1 MFFKFFK
8 KKKNSPAIDKW
19 MTSTIEE
26 NFDHNSFIQKNIFNK
41 ISHKSRYGFYFW
53 PYGYLFRYYKWGG
66 INELGFREK
75 NNFDEIEKKYENY
88 YKIGFFGGST
98 GFDILV
104 KDEDTIVKKL
114 EKKLNNNLELVRK
127 CGLFKIINFSQPGN
141 LVFSQI
147 LNYIQFSVLMNL
159 KLIISHNPSNDFG
172 TTPMN
177 DPKIVK
183 SYKLAY
189 VDMME
194 AFAEKIHEPDNVK
207 IDVNFCDTNDIK
219 NFKPAP
225 IKTDVD
231 TIIKSYLTRL
241 YQFKELSEESN
252 KLFISG
258 YQPFIFSKKNLS
270 DFEKKKLESYKPY
283 YKKVYDIIPKIYDKF
298 GQDYEIDVAKEIN
311 FINFHKKFFNL
322 SREISHFGDT
332 VHLLEP
338 GNELI
343 AEEYYKYIKNLLT

>member
-8 KKKNSPAIDKW
+8 KKKNSAAINKW

-26 NFDHNSFIQKNIFNK
+26 NFDHNGFIQKNIFNK

-66 INELGFREK
+66 INELGFRER

-114 EKKLNNNLELVRK
+114 EKKLNNNLELVK
-127 CGLFKIINFSQPGN
+127 KYGLFKIINFSQPGN

-147 LNYIQFSVLMNL
+147 LNYIQFSVLINL

-172 TTPMN
+172 TAPMN
-177 DPKIVK
+177 DPKLVK
-183 SYKLAY
+183 NYKLAY

-207 IDVNFCDTNDIK
+207 IDVNFCDPNDVK

-270 DFEKKKLESYKPY
+270 DFEKKNLKSYNAY

-298 GQDYEIDVAKEIN
+298 EEDYEMDVAKKIN

-343 AEEYYKYIKNLLT
+343 AEEYYKYIINLLK